1 MCVCVCVCSS
11 SSKHVRRSLLQLYT
25 CVLLDVAYRRR
36 RFPPK
41 RRLLTMDEYHT
52 QGEVETRKALD
63 ELRQYCQS
71 PGCDAWK
78 TVSRLQSPHR
88 YVVIKRPHTHH
99 VSKSFISHTNHRHQ
113 VIVYYVF
120 GRGL

>member
-1 MCVCVCVCSS
+1 
-11 SSKHVRRSLLQLYT
+11 
-25 CVLLDVAYRRR
+25 
-36 RFPPK
+36 
-41 RRLLTMDEYHT
+41 MDEYHT
-52 QGEVETRKALD
+52 QGEVETRRALE